1 MKAIIAEIDKKQ
13 MIVITDKGDFIRVK
27 RQMSA
32 GIGDEI
38 ELKPQKTYLTYR
50 KLAGMAACFLAC
62 IFLSTGV
69 YAYYTPYSYVSVDIN
84 PSIALS
90 LNRFEKVISVNPL
103 NEDAVNLIKDTK
115 NLKNQD
121 IDEALSEIIKSAS
134 DKGYINEESENQ
146 VMVVVSTK
154 DPKQEKE
161 LKKTV
166 TAAAAKELS
175 KVNDNYGVMV
185 EKTSVESYK
194 DALSNKVSP
203 GKEIL
208 ADKLREVIPEI
219 KDEEIKDMSVKEAV
233 HLINEGR
240 KAVKAAE
247 KDNKG
252 KGKDKDK
259 DEDKDKDKNKNMNEH
274 AVNNKDN
281 EKQNG
286 KEAGKAAAEAKDKKK
301 KDEKTKPAAATI
313 KKNDDAKSKDNEKV
327 TNTQEDK
334 GEQDKDK
341 EEEQKKKDQID
352 RNDDKG
358 NTGAIENKDKDNAG
372 MGDKDKDNAGSERED
387 NDDGKKSGSKG
398 SEKEKNKGEN
408 SD

>member
-1 MKAIIAEIDKKQ
+1 MKAIVAEIDKKQ
-13 MIVITDKGDFIRVK
+13 MVVITDKGDFIKVK

-38 ELKPQKTYLTYR
+38 ELKPRKTYLTYR

-62 IFLSTGV
+62 ILLSTGV

-90 LNRFEKVISVNPL
+90 LNRFERVISVNPL
-103 NEDAVNLIKDTK
+103 NEDAVSLIKTAK

-134 DKGYINEESENQ
+134 EKGYISEESENQ
-146 VMVVVSTK
+146 VMVVVSAK

-161 LKKTV
+161 LEDTV
-166 TAAAAKELS
+166 AEAAAKELS
-175 KVNDNYGVMV
+175 KVNDNYGVLV

-194 DALSNKVSP
+194 NALSNKVSP

-233 HLINEGR
+233 HLIKEGR
-240 KAVKAAE
+240 KDIKAAE
-247 KDNKG
+247 KDD

-259 DEDKDKDKNKNMNEH
+259 DKNKNEH

-281 EKQNG
+281 EKQNS
-286 KEAGKAAAEAKDKKK
+286 KEVKAAAEAKNERKKE
-301 KDEKTKPAAATI
+301 EKTKPAAATI
-313 KKNDDAKSKDNEKV
+313 KKNGDAKSEDNEKV
-327 TNTQEDK
+327 TDAQEDK
-334 GEQDKDK
+334 GEKDKDK

-352 RNDDKG
+352 RTEDKG
-358 NTGAIENKDKDNAG
+358 NSGAIENKDKDNGGTAN
-372 MGDKDKDNAGSERED
+372 KDKDNTGSEKED
-387 NDDGKKSGSKG
+387 NDDDKENGSKDR
-398 SEKEKNKGEN
+398 EKEKNKGKN
-408 SD
+408 GD